1 MVDLQVVD
9 REEEAIKLDGLSV
22 AEMKNMRERAEKHAF
37 QVKNLS
43 QGNIYFI
50 KKNLRVFKFNFCL

>member
-37 QVKNLS
+37 QVK
-43 QGNIYFI
+43 
-50 KKNLRVFKFNFCL
+50 KKLRKL